1 MKNPNR
7 DAYAEIGL
15 LVTPENIAAWERVLP
30 TMSQA
35 DREPLAGMI
44 AEMKARGRWLREHAR
59 DGLART
65 A

>member
-1 MKNPNR
+1 VKNPNR

-15 LVTPENIAAWERVLP
+15 LVSPENIAAWERVLP
-30 TMSQA
+30 TMSRA
-35 DREPLAGMI
+35 DREQLDGMI
-44 AEMKARGRWLREHAR
+44 AEMKARGRWILEHAP